1 MANKY
6 MVITRV
12 NGIDYL
18 TRIEA
23 DSNLQAEHII
33 LDEGICGRHEY
44 GVEACTAYNS
54 VDMKTDF
61 FITSAL
67 NVDRMVEPNTLFLII
82 DKNND
87 RIRRAD
93 QRENTRDEIEKLK
106 KRIHELEQLLNEETE
121 EA

>member
-6 MVITRV
+6 MVIARV
-12 NGIDYL
+12 NGVDYL
-18 TRIEA
+18 TRVEA

-44 GVEACTAYNS
+44 GVSACTAYNG
-54 VDMKTDF
+54 VDMGTDF
-61 FITSAL
+61 FTTVAL
-67 NVDRMVEPNTLFLII
+67 NADRIVDLDTLFDII

-93 QRENTRDEIEKLK
+93 QRETARDEIDKLK
-106 KRIHELEQLLNEETE
+106 KRIHELEQLLKED
-121 EA
+121 

>member
-1 MANKY
+1 MTNKY
-6 MVITRV
+6 MVIARV
-12 NGIDYL
+12 NGVDYL

-44 GVEACTAYNS
+44 GVEACTAYSS

-67 NVDRMVEPNTLFLII
+67 NADRMVAPDTLFDII

-93 QRENTRDEIEKLK
+93 QREKASDEIEKLK
-106 KRIHELEQLLNEETE
+106 KRIQELEQLLNEDTE
-121 EA
+121 EV

>member
-1 MANKY
+1 MTQKY
-6 MVITRV
+6 MVIARV
-12 NGIDYL
+12 NGVDYL
-18 TRIEA
+18 TRVKA
-23 DSNLQAEHII
+23 NSNLQAEHII

-61 FITSAL
+61 FIASAL
-67 NVDRMVEPNTLFLII
+67 NADRMVDLNTLFDII

-93 QRENTRDEIEKLK
+93 QRETARDEVDKLK
-106 KRIHELEQLLNEETE
+106 KRIHELEQLLSEEV
-121 EA
+121 